1 MQTGTTQPG
10 SVILSSHAGWHLDSR
25 VNVGEASRDCVDCGG
40 QLLTFSRGFV
50 AVVGRADRKE
60 EYAPN
65 HFFDSPAP
73 SRTSRTP
80 GLSAST
86 DGTWLARLLSGRT
99 LLSVPRR
106 WHGAFTAVWPDRC
119 ASTSREAP
127 RPPGPGGP
135 SRREI
140 QDLVPSS
147 TTSARRIAQG
157 STAAGLGKSGEN
169 RLPGRGTYTPRSP
182 DSAARLT

>member
-127 RPPGPGGP
+127 RPPRPWRSKSQRDSRLGAELDDLCSSNCAGLYRSG
-135 SRREI
+135 SGKERRE
-140 QDLVPSS
+140 PF
-147 TTSARRIAQG
+147 AR
-157 STAAGLGKSGEN
+157 
-169 RLPGRGTYTPRSP
+169 
-182 DSAARLT
+182 